1 MKNFSKKFLLVLL
14 ALMPCFQTLVEASS
28 KGGAPEEIPV
38 KPNNNP
44 NPVPNPR
51 PRSRA
56 RYIEVSPECYYYNG
70 EVSIYADSSI
80 TSISASVT
88 RLDDNMQWT
97 ETSISNTLT
106 MVVSTDPGTYLL
118 TLTLSDGKTYIGE
131 YTLY

>member
-1 MKNFSKKFLLVLL
+1 MKNFRKKFLLVLL
-14 ALMPCFQTLVEASS
+14 ALMPCFQTIVMAGFPDGE
-28 KGGAPEEIPV
+28 PEEIPV
-38 KPNNNP
+38 SPK
-44 NPVPNPR
+44 PVPNPNGPR
-51 PRSRA
+51 SRSRA